1 MAKLWDD
8 TMKRLISAH
17 PQHFVSW
24 LLKDAQFMQ
33 LLPQELKNK
42 TREADVIFQVLLNEA
57 EMLLHLEFQSSDD
70 SNMALRLLE
79 YNVLAISEYKRPVLS
94 CVLYL
99 RNGQTIA
106 ESPLEWRLPN
116 GQAVLTFP
124 FLVVKLWEVAAEE
137 ITQTGLV
144 GLLPLL
150 PLTRDGARHEVI
162 EVMIEHIMAAKQF
175 NLLTWGEIFAGLVL
189 KDVHDQEW
197 LKRRF
202 AMHKDILEESWVYQE
217 IVREGLEKG
226 MQKGIEQG
234 MQKGIEQGMQKGI
247 EQGMQKGIEQG
258 MQKGIEQGV
267 EQERRRQRQALVS
280 IVQGVIQGRFPE
292 LSDLAKEQADKAIEP
307 AQLQELLLKIGL
319 AKETEEARQALMEFS
334 DA

>member
-99 RNGQTIA
+99 RKGQTIA

-116 GQAVLTFP
+116 GQAVLTFT

-247 EQGMQKGIEQG
+247 EQGM
-258 MQKGIEQGV
+258 
-267 EQERRRQRQALVS
+267 EQERRRQRQAPVS

>member
-42 TREADVIFQVLLNEA
+42 TREADVIFQVLLDEA

-79 YNVLAISEYKRPVLS
+79 YNVLAVSEYRRPVLS

-99 RNGQTIA
+99 RKGHMIA
-106 ESPLEWRLPN
+106 ESPLEWKLPN
-116 GQAVLTFP
+116 GQVVLTFT
-124 FLVVKLWEVAAEE
+124 FIVVKLWEVATEE

-150 PLTRDGARHEVI
+150 PLTRDGKRHEVI
-162 EVMIEHIMAAKQF
+162 EEMIEGIVAAKQF
-175 NLLTWGEIFAGLVL
+175 NLLTLGEIFAGLVL
-189 KDVHDQEW
+189 KDSNDREW
-197 LKRRF
+197 LKWRF

-217 IVREGLEKG
+217 IVQEGLEKG

-234 MQKGIEQGMQKGI
+234 LQQGLQKGLQKGM
-247 EQGMQKGIEQG
+247 EQ
-258 MQKGIEQGV
+258 
-267 EQERRRQRQALVS
+267 
-280 IVQGVIQGRFPE
+280 
-292 LSDLAKEQADKAIEP
+292 
-307 AQLQELLLKIGL
+307 
-319 AKETEEARQALMEFS
+319 
-334 DA
+334 

>member
-1 MAKLWDD
+1 
-8 TMKRLISAH
+8 
-17 PQHFVSW
+17 
-24 LLKDAQFMQ
+24 MQ

-99 RNGQTIA
+99 RKGQTIA

-116 GQAVLTFP
+116 GQAVLTFT

-258 MQKGIEQGV
+258 V

>member
-1 MAKLWDD
+1 
-8 TMKRLISAH
+8 
-17 PQHFVSW
+17 
-24 LLKDAQFMQ
+24 MQ

-79 YNVLAISEYKRPVLS
+79 YNVLAVGEYRRPVLS

-99 RNGQTIA
+99 RKGQTIA

-116 GQAVLTFP
+116 GQAVLTFT

-162 EVMIEHIMAAKQF
+162 EAMIEHIMAAKQF

-197 LKRRF
+197 LKWRF

-247 EQGMQKGIEQG
+247 EQGIQKGMQQGIEQG
-258 MQKGIEQGV
+258 MQKGV
-267 EQERRRQRQALVS
+267 EQERQRQRQALVS

-292 LSDLAKEQADKAIEP
+292 LSNLAKEQVGKAIEP

-334 DA
+334 NA